1 MLTLAKVSVIV
12 QKKRSVKFVLLYSKY
27 KNMHLKRHEYKKK
40 ISFRWTTLL
49 NVHYKNNFY
58 KRKKAIKSC

>member
-12 QKKRSVKFVLLYSKY
+12 QKKRSVKFALLYSKY

-40 ISFRWTTLL
+40 IVLGELPF
-49 NVHYKNNFY
+49 
-58 KRKKAIKSC
+58 